1 MSKRA
6 IRIVGVSGFAGDSP
20 DLFKKNLL
28 AASKDANGI
37 DAVIGDSLA
46 EFNLSISAIG
56 QSIGK
61 HPGWEANF
69 MTGLKDSLSLVNELK
84 CKVVSDGG
92 GLNPKGAAIEIQSWI
107 DAAGY
112 DLKVAYVDGD
122 LVTKEVSEQ
131 IARGESIRHLD
142 GDNTNV
148 SHANASQKAAETL
161 QGRKI
166 ISANC
171 YLGSRAITAAL
182 EAGADIVVC
191 GRVADASPVMG
202 LAAWWHGWEEDN
214 YDAYGGAL
222 VAGHLIECSGY
233 STGGNFSGFERYSFE
248 RDLTDIGMP
257 IAEVAHDGTCVITK
271 PESLPGLVNVETI
284 KAHFLYELQ
293 GTKYLN
299 SDVAARCRDIAMS
312 QQGPSRVLVTGVKG
326 MAPPATT
333 KCAIFWIDGYQ
344 VEYMIGVTGSN
355 YRAKAALFKQ
365 QTEFRLKKLGILDK
379 LSMHEV
385 QEYGIPEPNAS
396 SQFRGTSFI
405 RCFVQAP
412 SAELVSAVM
421 ASHASIGLEHFSGYH
436 STIMT
441 NPAQGVPRIYLGY
454 YPGLWDLSKLDV
466 GFTLIGKGGLAGIR
480 TRIDRVK
487 GTSPLKDIYE
497 IDSDTTTSLVEET
510 ASVSGSDTITTE
522 LGNLVLARSGDKGG
536 NINIGLY
543 PLSPLNSSGVP
554 SQIPVPE
561 IYEWLVSY
569 LTCDVMKNL
578 LGDDFKPS
586 MSIERDLFPQLK
598 AVHFVIYGILGR
610 GVTSTSV
617 LDSLGKGFADWIR
630 SRYVQAPRGLLEL
643 VKQPVKS
650 SL

>member
-20 DLFKKNLL
+20 DLFRRNLE
-28 AASKDANGI
+28 AGSKDPNGI

-56 QSIGK
+56 QSVGK

-69 MTGLKDSLSLVNELK
+69 MAGLKDSLSLVNELK

-92 GLNPKGAAIEIQSWI
+92 GLNPRGAALEIQSWI

-122 LVTKEVSEQ
+122 HVTKEVSEQ

-142 GDNTNV
+142 GENTNV
-148 SHANASQKAAETL
+148 GHDNASQKAAETL
-161 QGRKI
+161 KDRKI

-182 EAGADIVVC
+182 NAGADIVVC

-202 LAAWWHGWEEDN
+202 LAAWWHGWEEDD

-233 STGGNFSGFERYSFE
+233 STGGNFSGFERYKFE
-248 RDLTDIGMP
+248 DLTDIGMP
-257 IAEVAHDGTCVITK
+257 IAEVAHDGTCVVTK
-271 PESLPGLVNVETI
+271 AESLPGLVNVETI

-299 SDVAARCRDIAMS
+299 SDVAARCREITMV
-312 QQGPSRVLVTGVKG
+312 QEGPNRVHVSGVTGI
-326 MAPPATT
+326 APPATT
-333 KCAIFWIDGYQ
+333 KCAIFWIDGFQ

-355 YRAKAALFKQ
+355 HSAKAALFRY
-365 QTEFRLKKLGILDK
+365 QTETRLKTLGIFDK
-379 LSMHEV
+379 LTTHEI
-385 QEYGIPEPNAS
+385 QEYGVPETNAS
-396 SQFRGTSFI
+396 SQFRGTGFI
-405 RCFVQAP
+405 RCFIQAP
-412 SAELVSAVM
+412 TAELVSAVVQ
-421 ASHASIGLEHFSGYH
+421 SHASIGLEHFSGYH

-454 YPGLWDLSKLDV
+454 YPGLWQLSKLDV
-466 GFTLIGKGGLAGIR
+466 GFTLIEKGAKLGQRIR
-480 TRIDRVK
+480 VDRVK
-487 GTSPLKDIYE
+487 GTSTLKEIYDI
-497 IDSDTTTSLVEET
+497 DNDTTTSLVREP
-510 ASVSGSDTITTE
+510 ASVNQGDTVTTE

-543 PLSPLNSSGVP
+543 PLSPLGANGVP
-554 SQIPVPE
+554 NQIPVTE
-561 IYEWLVSY
+561 IYDWLASY

-578 LGDDFKPS
+578 IGDDFKSS
-586 MSIERDLFPQLK
+586 MSIERDLFPKLK

-610 GVTSTSV
+610 GVTSSNV
-617 LDSLGKGFADWIR
+617 LDNLGKAFADWIR
-630 SRYVQAPRGLLEL
+630 SRHVEAPRKLLETL
-643 VKQPVKS
+643 EKPSKS
-650 SL
+650 QL